1 MAEPRFSR
9 TAGSLTRR
17 SYTLQPARSPGL
29 RVAVWVVVCVLS
41 AAAGVAATV
50 AWHMQRGAAPAEQCT
65 VVPVPEGSLQAE
77 LARTRLALAQESA
90 ARGAVQKTADSA
102 AAEVARLTAELQF
115 LRGQSKTRPPAQT
128 AQPVQTA
135 PPRR

>member
-9 TAGSLTRR
+9 AAVSLARR
-17 SYTLQPARSPGL
+17 TYTLRPARSPGL
-29 RVAVWVVVCVLS
+29 RVAVWVVVCVFS

-50 AWHMQRGAAPAEQCT
+50 AWRMQRGAAQAEQCT
-65 VVPVPEGSLQAE
+65 AEPVSEDSEQAE
-77 LARTRLALAQESA
+77 LARTRLALAQESV
-90 ARGAVQKTADSA
+90 ARDAVQKTADSA

-115 LRGQSKTRPPAQT
+115 LRGQRNTRPPAQA
-128 AQPVQTA
+128 AQAA